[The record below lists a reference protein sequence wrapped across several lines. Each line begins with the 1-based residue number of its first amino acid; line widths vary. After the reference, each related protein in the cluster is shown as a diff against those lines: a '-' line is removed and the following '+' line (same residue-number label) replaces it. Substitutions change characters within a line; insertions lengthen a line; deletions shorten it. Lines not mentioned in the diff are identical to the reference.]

1 MTNQTTSKPER
12 VTAVVDSFG
21 GRYIISYRAREVWED
36 GRLLRPEADGI
47 TYAVGHPDAPE
58 IVQLLDRCELHERAF
73 GHSIPG
79 GGTITRD
86 GTVYD
91 NKGEIV
97 SRTTKPVGW
106 SRSPQAEMPAVKI
119 SGELY
124 TITELLKYAYE
135 QGGASI
141 SPGRIPG
148 YPEQE
153 EN

>member
-1 MTNQTTSKPER
+1 MPSG
-12 VTAVVDSFG
+12 D
-21 GRYIISYRAREVWED
+21 
-36 GRLLRPEADGI
+36 L
-47 TYAVGHPDAPE
+47 
-58 IVQLLDRCELHERAF
+58 
-73 GHSIPG
+73 
-79 GGTITRD
+79 
-86 GTVYD
+86 
-91 NKGEIV
+91 
-97 SRTTKPVGW
+97 
-106 SRSPQAEMPAVKI
+106 SPQAEMPAVKI